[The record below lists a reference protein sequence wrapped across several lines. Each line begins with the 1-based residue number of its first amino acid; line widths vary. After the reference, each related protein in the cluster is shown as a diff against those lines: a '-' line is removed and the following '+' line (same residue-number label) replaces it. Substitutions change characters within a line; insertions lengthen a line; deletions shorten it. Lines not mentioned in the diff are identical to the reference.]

1 MGPSRTQWYSP
12 RGARRG
18 MLIAAIGAACWVSW
32 AVGHVSA
39 ASIRIEAQACRA
51 LDFQEA
57 GAAHFGERSL

>member
-1 MGPSRTQWYSP
+1 
-12 RGARRG
+12 

-57 GAAHFGERSL
+57 GAAHSGERSL